1 MGYLHKSS
9 VAVLALLSGAL
20 GSDILSTNGF
30 SDCSNNSTITVNNLN
45 LQFDRSTN
53 LLTFDVSGT
62 SSKSQA
68 VTATLTVSAYGVQV
82 YQKSF
87 DPCDAATKVDQLCPC
102 KSATLLLRLYAPVD
116 SGTVPAGSFSATG
129 SQTVPSSYASEIP
142 SIAYTVPDL
151 DGNAMMELNA
161 KDGGAVVA
169 CVQSSVQN
177 GKSVEVPAVSYVAV
191 GMAAAALAL
200 SGLGAASA
208 AGHPGSSTP
217 SPTFGEII
225 GWFQGMAMNGMLSVQ
240 YPGIYRSFTK
250 NFGFSTGLIPWAG
263 MQTSID
269 NFRQS
274 TGGNLTDDSYSFLK
288 NATLV
293 YADGSSSNTASNVA
307 KRGWELAV
315 RAIDTSVNGT
325 STGSSTSSA
334 SSGSGK
340 QSHLVEGIQGY
351 VEQLTIPQANTFMTV
366 LLIFAIVVAAI
377 AVSIL
382 LFKVILEAWA
392 LFASFP
398 KNLTTFRKEYWMVMA
413 RTIVNLILLLYG
425 VWVLYCIFQFTHGDS
440 WAAKLLAGVTLG
452 IFTAILGYYT
462 VRIWM
467 ISRRFKK
474 LQGDN
479 GVLYEDKELWKKY
492 KLFYADYK
500 RGYWWLFIPTIVYM
514 FAKGCVLAA
523 GDGHGLVQTGGQLII
538 EALML
543 GLLLWSRPYT
553 LKSGNWINIFIQ
565 IVRVLSVVCIL
576 VFVEELGI
584 SQTTKTITGVVLIA
598 VQSALTGVLAILIAV
613 NSLIFCIKD
622 NPHRKRRKE
631 AEKLHRDGDDL
642 TSHDNRESV
651 LMEPQPYKFSPPKHQ
666 RDLSGVTLN
675 NPAYE
680 PFRGQ
685 GGEKSRL
692 GAHRENSSDFLV
704 SSAASMG
711 NQTERAV
718 SRGGV
723 SYRTVSPGPA
733 EREPTLPQV
742 GYGRAP

>member
-1 MGYLHKSS
+1 
-9 VAVLALLSGAL
+9 
-20 GSDILSTNGF
+20 
-30 SDCSNNSTITVNNLN
+30 
-45 LQFDRSTN
+45 
-53 LLTFDVSGT
+53 
-62 SSKSQA
+62 
-68 VTATLTVSAYGVQV
+68 
-82 YQKSF
+82 
-87 DPCDAATKVDQLCPC
+87 
-102 KSATLLLRLYAPVD
+102 
-116 SGTVPAGSFSATG
+116 
-129 SQTVPSSYASEIP
+129 
-142 SIAYTVPDL
+142 
-151 DGNAMMELNA
+151 MELKA
-161 KDGGAVVA
+161 KDGGAIVA

-191 GMAAAALAL
+191 GIAAAALAL

-217 SPTFGEII
+217 SPTFGEVI
-225 GWFQGMAMNGMLSVQ
+225 GWFQGMAMNGMFSVQ

-250 NFGFSTGLIPWAG
+250 NFAFSTGLIPWSG

-269 NFRQS
+269 NFRKS

-293 YADGSSSNTASNVA
+293 YPDGSSANTTSNIA
-307 KRGWELAV
+307 KRGWELVA

-325 STGSSTSSA
+325 STGSSAGSA
-334 SSGSGK
+334 SG
-340 QSHLVEGIQGY
+340 QHSHLVQGIQGF
-351 VEQLTIPQANTFMTV
+351 VEQLTIPQANSFMTV
-366 LLIFAIVVAAI
+366 LLIFAIVVVAI
-377 AVSIL
+377 VVGIL
-382 LFKVILEAWA
+382 LFKVVLEAWA

-413 RTIVNLILLLYG
+413 RTIVNLILVLYG

-440 WAAKLLAGVTLG
+440 WAAKLLASITLG

-467 ISRRFKK
+467 ISRHFKK

-479 GVLYEDKELWKKY
+479 GVLYEDKELWKRY

-500 RGYWWLFIPTIVYM
+500 RGRWWLFMPAIVYM

-523 GDGHGLVQTGGQLII
+523 GDGHGLVQTIGQLIL

-543 GLLLWSRPYT
+543 ILLLWSRPYN
-553 LKSGNWINIFIQ
+553 LKSGNWINIVIQ
-565 IVRVLSVVCIL
+565 VVRALSVVCIL

-631 AEKLHRDGDDL
+631 AEKLNRDLDNL
-642 TSHDNRESV
+642 TPLDNRESI

-692 GAHRENSSDFLV
+692 STRREDSSDFLV

-711 NQTERAV
+711 KQNERTV
-718 SRGGV
+718 SRGSA
-723 SYRTVSPGPA
+723 SYRSVSPAPA
-733 EREPTLPQV
+733 EREPTLPRV
-742 GYGRAP
+742 GYGRAL

>member
-1 MGYLHKSS
+1 
-9 VAVLALLSGAL
+9 
-20 GSDILSTNGF
+20 
-30 SDCSNNSTITVNNLN
+30 
-45 LQFDRSTN
+45 
-53 LLTFDVSGT
+53 
-62 SSKSQA
+62 
-68 VTATLTVSAYGVQV
+68 
-82 YQKSF
+82 
-87 DPCDAATKVDQLCPC
+87 
-102 KSATLLLRLYAPVD
+102 
-116 SGTVPAGSFSATG
+116 VPAGTFSATG
-129 SQTVPSSYASEIP
+129 SQTVPSSYASQIP

-151 DGNAMMELNA
+151 DGNAKMELNA
-161 KDGGAVVA
+161 KDGGEIVA

-191 GMAAAALAL
+191 GIAAAALAL
-200 SGLGAASA
+200 SGVGAASA

-250 NFGFSTGLIPWAG
+250 NFAFSTGLIPWSG

-269 NFRQS
+269 NFRKS

-288 NATLV
+288 NATLI
-293 YADGSSSNTASNVA
+293 YPDGSSSNTTSNIA
-307 KRGWELAV
+307 KRGLELVV

-325 STGSSTSSA
+325 STGSSA
-334 SSGSGK
+334 GSGSGTH
-340 QSHLVEGIQGY
+340 SHLVQGIQGF
-351 VEQLTIPQANTFMTV
+351 VEQLTIPEASTFMTV
-366 LLIFAIVVAAI
+366 LVIFAIVVAAI
-377 AVSIL
+377 VVGIL

-425 VWVLYCIFQFTHGDS
+425 VWVLYSIFQFTHGDS

-462 VRIWM
+462 VRIWI

-500 RGYWWLFIPTIVYM
+500 RGYWWLFMPAIVYM

-543 GLLLWSRPYT
+543 ILLLWSRPYT
-553 LKSGNWINIFIQ
+553 LKSGNWINIIIQ
-565 IVRVLSVVCIL
+565 VVRVLSVICIL

-631 AEKLHRDGDDL
+631 AEKLNRDFDNL
-642 TSHDNRESV
+642 TPLDNRESI

-675 NPAYE
+675 NLAYE

-692 GAHRENSSDFLV
+692 GRREYSSDHLV

-711 NQTERAV
+711 KHAERTE

-723 SYRTVSPGPA
+723 SYRSVSPQPA

-742 GYGRAP
+742 GYGRAL